1 MSDLPVP
8 ARILLAWETG
18 TEPLTSRAV
27 MERARTTDV
36 NEFNG
41 LLELGCVERL
51 PPYPRDEASYRIT
64 PKGWDRRDR
73 YTSPPKH

>member
-1 MSDLPVP
+1 MSHLPVP

-51 PPYPRDEASYRIT
+51 PPYSHDEDSYRIT
-64 PKGWDRRDR
+64 PKGWHRRDC
-73 YTSPPKH
+73 YMALT